1 MTNKSGTLENSL
13 NKYLWDICCVWQ
25 MLNARSKI
33 ENDSLK
39 KKKNGPK
46 FLDLYFLNAQTYITN
61 GRLGLMGVTWK

>member
-39 KKKNGPK
+39 KKKEW
-46 FLDLYFLNAQTYITN
+46 AQIS
-61 GRLGLMGVTWK
+61 